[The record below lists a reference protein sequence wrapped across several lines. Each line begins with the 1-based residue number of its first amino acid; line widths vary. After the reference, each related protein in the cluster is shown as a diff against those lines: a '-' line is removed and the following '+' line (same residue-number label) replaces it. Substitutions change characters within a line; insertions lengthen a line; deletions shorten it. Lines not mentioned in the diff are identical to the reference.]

1 MVQARQH
8 VVPQS
13 KQPKSASS
21 FGTPCPHPHRPSIG
35 ASVGERESRVSL
47 ALTVPRPTRVG
58 KLIVF
63 IGPIK
68 FLDQKYLSQVGIIEP
83 YRVGGGHKRGEWVEI
98 GQVEAFLAVGT
109 FGGFRRAA
117 DALRVTQPAISARIR
132 ALEQSL
138 GVPLFVRSQTG
149 LSLSAAGRAFRPHAE
164 QLLHAVAL
172 ARQAVHDLRP
182 ASGSALQIA
191 AALSIC
197 TYVLPDVL
205 KRFQA
210 AHPKVMITVRSGHSK
225 EVLEMV
231 LGGQAEI
238 GLARSLQHP
247 EVETLS
253 LRDDP
258 LVLVARPDSQVAR
271 ARRVRLE
278 DVAGQP
284 LVFFDRGSSDWTLT
298 HGLFRR
304 AGLVPNVVLEVE
316 TIETA
321 KRMVERGMGL
331 AFLPHL
337 AVVNEIRRRRLVGLE
352 LSDAEPLSRSLDV
365 IHPRQRPLSHEALAL
380 LKTLRAAVGE
390 EAEAPRRRARKV
402 ER

>member
-1 MVQARQH
+1 
-8 VVPQS
+8 
-13 KQPKSASS
+13 
-21 FGTPCPHPHRPSIG
+21 
-35 ASVGERESRVSL
+35 
-47 ALTVPRPTRVG
+47 
-58 KLIVF
+58 
-63 IGPIK
+63 
-68 FLDQKYLSQVGIIEP
+68 
-83 YRVGGGHKRGEWVEI
+83 VEI

-132 ALEQSL
+132 ALEDSL
-138 GVPLFVRSQTG
+138 GVPLFVRSKTG

-164 QLLHAVAL
+164 QLLHAAAS

-182 ASGSALQIA
+182 SSGNAIQIA

-197 TYVLPDVL
+197 TYLLPDVL
-205 KRFQA
+205 KRFHS

-231 LGGQAEI
+231 LAGQAEI
-238 GLARSLQHP
+238 GLARSLHHP

-258 LVLVARPDSQVAR
+258 LVLVARPESQVAR
-271 ARRVRLE
+271 ARRARLE
-278 DVAGQP
+278 DVASQP
-284 LVFFDRGSSDWTLT
+284 LIFFDRGSSDWTLT

-337 AVVNEIRRRRLVGLE
+337 AVVHEIRRRRLVAIE
-352 LSDAEPLSRSLDV
+352 VAAAETLSRSLDV
-365 IHPRQRPLSHEALAL
+365 IHPRQRPLSPEALAL

-390 EAEAPRRRARKV
+390 AETSAPARRAPRPGAPRSGLDGGRGAGEQRRR
-402 ER
+402 

>member
-1 MVQARQH
+1 M
-8 VVPQS
+8 
-13 KQPKSASS
+13 
-21 FGTPCPHPHRPSIG
+21 
-35 ASVGERESRVSL
+35 
-47 ALTVPRPTRVG
+47 
-58 KLIVF
+58 
-63 IGPIK
+63 
-68 FLDQKYLSQVGIIEP
+68 
-83 YRVGGGHKRGEWVEI
+83 EI

-117 DALRVTQPAISARIR
+117 EALRVTQPAVSARIKV
-132 ALEQSL
+132 LEDSL
-138 GVPLFVRSQTG
+138 GVSLFERG
-149 LSLSAAGRAFRPHAE
+149 RGNLALSAAGRALRPHAE
-164 QLLHAVAL
+164 QLLRAVAL
-172 ARQAVHDLRP
+172 ARQAVHNLRP
-182 ASGSALQIA
+182 ASGGALQIA

-197 TYVLPDVL
+197 TYLLPDVL

-231 LGGQAEI
+231 LRGEAEI

-247 EVETLS
+247 AVETVS

-258 LVLVARPDSQVAR
+258 LILVGRGATWPKG

-278 DVAGQP
+278 QVADQP
-284 LVFFDRGSSDWTLT
+284 LIFFDRGSSDWTLS

-337 AVVNEIRRRRLVGLE
+337 AVSREIRRRTLVAIDIL
-352 LSDAEPLSRSLDV
+352 DAEPLSRSLDV
-365 IHPRQRPLSHEALAL
+365 IHPRQRPLSAEARAL
-380 LKTLRAAVGE
+380 LQALRAAVSRVV
-390 EAEAPRRRARKV
+390 APPTRRRR
-402 ER
+402 R